1 MPVRGSRGRLSQIR
15 FLMLPVQATQLVPGD
30 RQSAGRLGSA
40 AMISVVVVDDE
51 HLVRSGFAALL
62 GSDPEI
68 TVVGTADDGDA
79 ALAVIR
85 RERPDVVLMD
95 IRMPGRD
102 GVSTTAAITADPALS
117 GTRVIVLTTF
127 DLDEYV
133 HAALRAGASGFL
145 LKDAQ
150 PTDLLA
156 AVHLVAQGESVLA
169 PALVRRLIAAYV
181 ETPTTSSKP
190 AWLDSLTPREIEV
203 LVAVA
208 RGLSNAEIGN
218 ALYMSAATAKTHV
231 GRLLTKLSARD
242 RTHLVIA
249 AYEAGL
255 ISRH

>member
-1 MPVRGSRGRLSQIR
+1 
-15 FLMLPVQATQLVPGD
+15 
-30 RQSAGRLGSA
+30 
-40 AMISVVVVDDE
+40 MISVVVVDDE
-51 HLVRSGFAALL
+51 QLVRSGFAALL
-62 GSDPEI
+62 ASDPEI
-68 TVVGTADDGDA
+68 TVVGTAGDGDA

-102 GVSTTAAITADPALS
+102 GVSATAAITADPTLS
-117 GTRVIVLTTF
+117 GTRIIVLTTF

-133 HAALRAGASGFL
+133 HAALRSGASGFL

-150 PTDLLA
+150 PAELLA

-181 ETPTTSSKP
+181 KTPAIARKP
-190 AWLDSLTPREIEV
+190 AWLDSLTPREVEV
-203 LVAVA
+203 LVAVG
-208 RGLSNAEIGN
+208 RGLSNAEIG
-218 ALYMSAATAKTHV
+218 AELYMSAATAKTHV
-231 GRLLTKLSARD
+231 GRLLTKLDARD

-255 ISRH
+255 MDSI

>member
-1 MPVRGSRGRLSQIR
+1 
-15 FLMLPVQATQLVPGD
+15 
-30 RQSAGRLGSA
+30 
-40 AMISVVVVDDE
+40 MISVVVVDDE

-62 GSDPEI
+62 ASDPEI
-68 TVVGTADDGDA
+68 TVVGTADSGDA
-79 ALAVIR
+79 ALAVVR

-102 GVSTTAAITADPALS
+102 GVSATAAITADPALS

-127 DLDEYV
+127 DMDEYV

-150 PTDLLA
+150 PADLLA
-156 AVHLVAQGESVLA
+156 AVRQVAQGESVLA
-169 PALVRRLIAAYV
+169 PSLVRRLIATFV
-181 ETPTTSSKP
+181 EAPPATAKP
-190 AWLDSLTPREIEV
+190 AWLGSLTAREIEV

-208 RGLSNAEIGN
+208 QGLTNAEIGA

-242 RTHLVIA
+242 RTQLVIA

-255 ISRH
+255 VGR

>member
-1 MPVRGSRGRLSQIR
+1 
-15 FLMLPVQATQLVPGD
+15 
-30 RQSAGRLGSA
+30 
-40 AMISVVVVDDE
+40 MISVVVVDDE
-51 HLVRSGFAALL
+51 QLVRSGFAALL
-62 GSDPEI
+62 ASDPEI
-68 TVVGTADDGDA
+68 TVVGTAGDGDT

-102 GVSTTAAITADPALS
+102 GVSATAAIMGDPALS

-156 AVHLVAQGESVLA
+156 AVHLVARGESVLA
-169 PALVRRLIAAYV
+169 PALVRRLIATYV
-181 ETPTTSSKP
+181 DTGSPATPKP
-190 AWLDSLTPREIEV
+190 AWLGSLTPREIEV
-203 LVAVA
+203 LKAVA
-208 RGLSNAEIGN
+208 KGLSNAEIGD

-231 GRLLTKLSARD
+231 GRLLAKLNARD

-255 ISRH
+255 INRT

>member
-1 MPVRGSRGRLSQIR
+1 
-15 FLMLPVQATQLVPGD
+15 
-30 RQSAGRLGSA
+30 
-40 AMISVVVVDDE
+40 MISVVVVDDE
-51 HLVRSGFAALL
+51 QLVRSGFAALL
-62 GSDPEI
+62 ASDPEI
-68 TVVGTADDGDA
+68 TVAGTAGDGDA

-102 GVSTTAAITADPALS
+102 GVSATAAITADRTLS

-156 AVHLVAQGESVLA
+156 AVHLVAAGESVLA
-169 PALVRRLIAAYV
+169 PSLVRRLIAAYV
-181 ETPTTSSKP
+181 ETPATASRP
-190 AWLDSLTPREIEV
+190 PWLDSLTPREVEV
-203 LVAVA
+203 LVEVA
-208 RGLSNAEIGN
+208 RGLSNAEIGD

-231 GRLLTKLSARD
+231 GRLLMKLNARD

-255 ISRH
+255 VR

>member
-1 MPVRGSRGRLSQIR
+1 
-15 FLMLPVQATQLVPGD
+15 
-30 RQSAGRLGSA
+30 
-40 AMISVVVVDDE
+40 MISVVVVDDE
-51 HLVRSGFAALL
+51 QLVRSGFAALL
-62 GSDPEI
+62 ASDPEI
-68 TVVGTADDGDA
+68 TVLGTAGDGDA

-102 GVSTTAAITADPALS
+102 GVSATAAITADPALS

-156 AVHLVAQGESVLA
+156 AVHLVDEGESVLA
-169 PALVRRLIAAYV
+169 PALIRRLIATYV
-181 ETPTTSSKP
+181 QTPTTAP
-190 AWLDSLTPREIEV
+190 RPVWLDSLTPREIEV

-208 RGLSNAEIGN
+208 RGLNNAEIGD
-218 ALYMSAATAKTHV
+218 ALYMSTATAK
-231 GRLLTKLSARD
+231 LTSA
-242 RTHLVIA
+242 V
-249 AYEAGL
+249 
-255 ISRH
+255 SSQS

>member
-1 MPVRGSRGRLSQIR
+1 
-15 FLMLPVQATQLVPGD
+15 
-30 RQSAGRLGSA
+30 
-40 AMISVVVVDDE
+40 MISVVVVDDE
-51 HLVRSGFAALL
+51 QLVRSGFAALL
-62 GSDPEI
+62 ASDPEI
-68 TVVGTADDGDA
+68 TVVGTAGDGDA

-102 GVSTTAAITADPALS
+102 GVSATAAITADPALS

-156 AVHLVAQGESVLA
+156 AVHLVDQGESVLA
-169 PALVRRLIAAYV
+169 PALIRRLIATYV
-181 ETPTTSSKP
+181 QTPTTAP
-190 AWLDSLTPREIEV
+190 RPVWLDSLTPREIEV

-208 RGLSNAEIGN
+208 RGLNNAEIGD

-231 GRLLTKLSARD
+231 GRLLTKLNVRD

-255 ISRH
+255 INRT

>member
-1 MPVRGSRGRLSQIR
+1 
-15 FLMLPVQATQLVPGD
+15 
-30 RQSAGRLGSA
+30 
-40 AMISVVVVDDE
+40 MISVVVVDDE

-62 GSDPEI
+62 ASDPEI
-68 TVVGTADDGDA
+68 TVVGTADSGDA
-79 ALAVIR
+79 ALTVVR

-102 GVSTTAAITADPALS
+102 GVSATAAITADPALS
-117 GTRVIVLTTF
+117 HTRVIVLTTF

-150 PTDLLA
+150 PADLLA
-156 AVHLVAQGESVLA
+156 AVHQVEQGESVLA
-169 PALVRRLIAAYV
+169 PSLVRRLIAAFV
-181 ETPTTSSKP
+181 ETPPATPKP
-190 AWLDSLTPREIEV
+190 AWLGLLTAREIEV

-208 RGLSNAEIGN
+208 RGLSNAEIGS
-218 ALYMSAATAKTHV
+218 ALHMSAATAKTHV
-231 GRLLTKLSARD
+231 GRLLTKLGVRD

-255 ISRH
+255 VDR

>member
-1 MPVRGSRGRLSQIR
+1 
-15 FLMLPVQATQLVPGD
+15 
-30 RQSAGRLGSA
+30 
-40 AMISVVVVDDE
+40 MISVVIVDDQ

-62 GSDPEI
+62 TSDPEI
-68 TVVGTADDGDA
+68 TVVGTAGDGDT

-102 GVSTTAAITADPALS
+102 GVSATAAITADPALS

-156 AVHLVAQGESVLA
+156 AVHLVDQGESVLA
-169 PALVRRLIAAYV
+169 PALVRRLIATYV
-181 ETPTTSSKP
+181 QTPTTAPKP
-190 AWLDSLTPREIEV
+190 VWVDSLTPREIEV

-208 RGLSNAEIGN
+208 RGLSNPKSVTPCTCQRPPPKPE
-218 ALYMSAATAKTHV
+218 SAT
-231 GRLLTKLSARD
+231 S
-242 RTHLVIA
+242 
-249 AYEAGL
+249 
-255 ISRH
+255 SPS